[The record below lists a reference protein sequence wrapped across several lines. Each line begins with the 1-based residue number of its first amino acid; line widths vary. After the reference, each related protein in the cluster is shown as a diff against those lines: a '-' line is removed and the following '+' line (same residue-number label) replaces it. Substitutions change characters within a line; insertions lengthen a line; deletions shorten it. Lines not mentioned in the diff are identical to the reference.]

1 MVLGCVM
8 FSSGCCSGL
17 AFGVVRYLGLVLVR
31 WFGWDCVVWWGLVV
45 RVLGMW
51 KPGELLYWWGVV
63 DVGCWFA
70 DGVCDRAWPLL
81 WLFGRVAAGRLAL
94 RWVASCEGTSAR

>member
-1 MVLGCVM
+1 M
-8 FSSGCCSGL
+8 
-17 AFGVVRYLGLVLVR
+17 GLVV
-31 WFGWDCVVWWGLVV
+31 GWWGLVV
-45 RVLGMW
+45 RVWGMW

-81 WLFGRVAAGRLAL
+81 WLFGRVSAGRLAL
-94 RWVASCEGTSAR
+94 RLVASCEGTSAR